1 MRRFGVL
8 TLAIVFVMQHL
19 LVVVMYA
26 SFEANR
32 DYIAEVLCINKD
44 KPKSNCD
51 GYCFFMQKMKAAD
64 EQKSSATLIEK
75 SNVEIAEI
83 RSEKVFVSLLIAFP
97 GKLCVPIALGATHL
111 GAATG
116 IDHPPRV

>member
-1 MRRFGVL
+1 MRRFWVFA
-8 TLAIVFVMQHL
+8 LAIVFILQHL

-32 DYIAEVLCINKD
+32 DYIAEVLCINKEE
-44 KPKSNCD
+44 PKSDCG

-64 EQKSSATLIEK
+64 EQQSQATLIEK
-75 SNVEIAEI
+75 SNVEIADI
-83 RSEKVFVSLLIAFP
+83 RSEEVFVSLPIAFP
-97 GKLCVPIALGATHL
+97 GELCVPIALGATHL
-111 GAATG
+111 GATTG